1 MVHIWPQMNLFQDSA
16 KKYFWTLWVQSF
28 IVKNIMGS
36 KLMGSNFMGSKFM
49 QPKIHTIK
57 NSWGPKFMVLKLM
70 GSKFMGSKIQGVK
83 IQGVKIHGGA
93 KGELQYFLSRITTSS
108 VNKRAEKIWE
118 FKFGPM
124 NFDPKCSQH
133 KVEIFWVGHKHLKK
147 SPTLFWH

>member
-1 MVHIWPQMNLFQDSA
+1 
-16 KKYFWTLWVQSF
+16 
-28 IVKNIMGS
+28 MGS

-83 IQGVKIHGGA
+83 
-93 KGELQYFLSRITTSS
+93 GELQYFLSRITTSS

-133 KVEIFWVGHKHLKK
+133 KAEIF
-147 SPTLFWH
+147 